1 MQNKALLMNQKD
13 NVAVVLQATEKNDS
27 VQIIDNQQ
35 NNQRI
40 QAIESIDIYH
50 KIAVKKILKGQEII
64 KYGEIIGKAEE
75 DIPAGAHVHV
85 HNIRSVKV

>member
-1 MQNKALLMNQKD
+1 MNQKD

-27 VQIIDNQQ
+27 IQIVDNQQ
-35 NNQRI
+35 NDQSI

-50 KIAVKKILKGQEII
+50 KIAVKKIFEDQEII
-64 KYGEIIGKAEE
+64 KYGEIIGKAEA
-75 DIPAGAHVHV
+75 DIPTGTHVHV

>member
-1 MQNKALLMNQKD
+1 MEGRALLMNQKD

-40 QAIESIDIYH
+40 QTIESIDIYH
-50 KIAVKKILKGQEII
+50 KIAVKKILKGQEI
-64 KYGEIIGKAEE
+64 KIGR
-75 DIPAGAHVHV
+75 AHV
-85 HNIRSVKV
+85 